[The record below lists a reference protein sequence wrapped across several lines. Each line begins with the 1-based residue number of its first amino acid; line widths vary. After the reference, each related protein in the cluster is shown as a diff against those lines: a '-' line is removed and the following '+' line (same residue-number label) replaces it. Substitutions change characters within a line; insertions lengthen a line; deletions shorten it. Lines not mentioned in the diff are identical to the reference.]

1 MRARLRAVL
10 AHQATRTALISGLFT
25 GLQGITGLL
34 TARWLGPADRGI
46 VVLAVTISSFAVLL
60 GGLGMPALMRIR
72 LSDPT
77 SGLNYRGF
85 ELTALRLSALVAVP
99 VLGGSLAM
107 LSVLGH
113 HPGPWV
119 LACFALYVGGALSAA
134 LYREATHGI
143 GHHQAAVVGDLLAA
157 GVLLTGSCGLYVLG
171 HLTVVGFLLSATV
184 GYAVQ
189 CAFLRFAGRH
199 ERGDELVRPPLRAL
213 LASSRS
219 ALLWAVL
226 SAFAW
231 KGDRLMLGL
240 VRPPEDV
247 GVYGTAA
254 TLSDLAW
261 MAPAAVGAIVARQV
275 AQAGSLTVIPRWRR
289 RLMVVTG
296 ACILPVGGIGT
307 LLLTRALGPG
317 YESGVP
323 ALWILCLAA
332 LALASYQTD
341 ISGCQGMGNFHSAWK
356 AALGGSISLAVLAPP
371 LSAYWSGTGCAL
383 ASFAAYTVM
392 AIVGRIEVTR
402 ISKTQ
407 SRVSGPFPP
416 GDRENTDTSGRRDA
430 PAPPG
435 HVPPQTLG

>member
-1 MRARLRAVL
+1 MRRKLRAAM
-10 AHQATRTALISGLFT
+10 AHQATRTAVISGLFT

-72 LSDPT
+72 LSDPAY
-77 SGLNYRGF
+77 GLNYRGF
-85 ELTALRLSALVAVP
+85 ELTALRLLVLVAVP

-119 LACFALYVGGALSAA
+119 LACFALYVGGALCAT

-143 GHHQAAVVGDLLAA
+143 GHHQAAVSGDVLAS
-157 GVLLTGSCGLYVLG
+157 GVLLVGTSGLFLIDRLSV
-171 HLTVVGFLLSATV
+171 TGFLLTATL
-184 GYAVQ
+184 GYALQ
-189 CAFLRFAGRH
+189 CAFLRFAGRL
-199 ERGDELVRPPLRAL
+199 ERGDKRLRPPLGVL
-213 LASSRS
+213 LRSSRS

-231 KGDRLMLGL
+231 KGDRLILGL

-254 TLSDLAW
+254 TLSDLTW

-275 AQAGSLTVIPRWRR
+275 AQAGSVSVIPRWRR
-289 RLMVVTG
+289 RLLLVTG
-296 ACILPVGGIGT
+296 ACILPVGAIGT

-332 LALASYQTD
+332 LSLASYQTD
-341 ISGCQGMGNFHSAWK
+341 ISGCQGMGNFRSAWK
-356 AALGGSISLAVLAPP
+356 AALGGSIALTVLAPP
-371 LSAYWSGTGCAL
+371 LSAYWMGTGCAL
-383 ASFAAYTVM
+383 ASWAAYTVM

-402 ISKTQ
+402 ISKNQNRAPRPSPTGGAESTDK
-407 SRVSGPFPP
+407 SRTTG
-416 GDRENTDTSGRRDA
+416 A
-430 PAPPG
+430 PAPTG